1 MQWVV
6 ILLASCLLTSFMRN
20 LPATS
25 KARKLMM
32 IIFAVYILCSE
43 APNEKLKFN
52 KLVPNSLFTLH
63 SGTSGI
69 APVRSGKCVYT
80 EGVVNAQQDLEP
92 ENLHI
97 SPTCS
102 YFDQRAWPPVK
113 CAQRVWP
120 HCSIAFTLGAG
131 SLHAGR
137 SSLMGLVSPVWS
149 SSVCFGLRLHY
160 KITQTESNCFDPEH

>member
-20 LPATS
+20 LPATT
-25 KARKLMM
+25 KPHKLMM
-32 IIFAVYILCSE
+32 ITTFCAVKHPMRNWNLT
-43 APNEKLKFN
+43 NW
-52 KLVPNSLFTLH
+52 VPNSLFTLH

-102 YFDQRAWPPVK
+102 YFDQRVWAPVK
-113 CAQRVWP
+113 CAQRVRP

-137 SSLMGLVSPVWS
+137 SSSMGLVGPVWS